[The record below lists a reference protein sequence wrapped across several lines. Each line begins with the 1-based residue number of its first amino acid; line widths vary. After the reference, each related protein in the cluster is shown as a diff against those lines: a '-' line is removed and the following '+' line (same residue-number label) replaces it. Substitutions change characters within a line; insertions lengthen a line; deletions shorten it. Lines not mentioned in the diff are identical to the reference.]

1 MCGIWQLF
9 YRDIQ
14 TEDKQLIEYYRKLFN
29 NVVARGPDM
38 SNFIIKQNQIVGF
51 HRLAINGLTDLG
63 MQPFSYKTESHN
75 YTLICNGEIY
85 NHKELEKTLINYQ
98 PKSSSDCEFLLQ
110 YFVETCLE
118 DTSLFFNS
126 INGEYAMVITKTDKI
141 NNETDIYLGTDPL
154 SVRPLFYHE
163 INSFGICGLL
173 VSSLLKGLTNGS
185 IDNFKFENHRLK
197 QGEIRHYKQIHGNVI
212 FIESKI
218 YHPIVMNKQYKYLE
232 ENEELYKLIVDT
244 FGKAIEK
251 RLMSDRPL
259 CCLLSGGLDSSLVA
273 AVAQRILK
281 KQGKNLTTFTIG
293 MKGGSDFKYA
303 KAVADHIG
311 SDHHEV
317 YFTPEQ
323 GLDAIESVVK
333 TCETFDIT
341 TIRASVGQNL
351 IAKYISENT
360 EFKVILNGDG
370 ADEVEMGYLY
380 FYMAPNAEEAQEDSE
395 RLVRNI
401 SSFDG
406 LRVDR
411 NISSYGLEARVPF
424 LDSEFV
430 DMYMSIDPNL
440 KIPTVKKGRMEK
452 YLIRKAF
459 SQVMENILPDSV
471 LWRKKEAF
479 SDGVSQK
486 EKSWYVMTQEY
497 GKHKVSNETL
507 SNLGSYFEH
516 VTPHTN
522 EAGYYR
528 ILFDHY
534 FGKQSEKCIPYF
546 WLPNWSTSS
555 DPSART
561 LQVYNDNDTDTDT
574 EEV

>member
-9 YRDIQ
+9 YKNISNQDP
-14 TEDKQLIEYYRKLFN
+14 KVIEYYRKLFD
-29 NVVARGPDM
+29 NVLNRGPDM
-38 SNFIIKQNQIVGF
+38 SNFIIKEHQIVGF
-51 HRLAINGLTDLG
+51 HRLAINGLTEYG
-63 MQPFSYKTESHN
+63 MQPFSYETETHS
-75 YTLICNGEIY
+75 YSLICNGEIY
-85 NHKELEKTLINYQ
+85 NHKELEKLLSNFN
-98 PKSSSDCEFLLQ
+98 PKSSSDCEFLLK
-110 YFVETCLE
+110 YFVEICLE
-118 DTSLFFNS
+118 DTSLFFNN
-126 INGEYAMVITKTDKI
+126 INGEFALVITKMDKT
-141 NNETDIYLGTDPL
+141 NGNTDIYLGTDPL
-154 SVRPLFYHE
+154 SVRPMFYQE
-163 INSFGICGLL
+163 INSVKKGLL
-173 VSSLLKGLTNGS
+173 ISSLLKGLTYGS
-185 IDNFKFENHRLK
+185 TDEYKYENYRLK
-197 QGEIRHYKQIHGNVI
+197 QGEVRHYKQCDGEVT
-212 FIESKI
+212 FIKSNI
-218 YHPIVMNKQYKYLE
+218 YHPIVMNGVYKYTE
-232 ENEELYKLIVDT
+232 ENNQLYQIIVNRMY
-244 FGKAIEK
+244 KAVEK

-273 AVAQRILK
+273 AIAQKILNK
-281 KQGKNLTTFTIG
+281 KGQKLTTFTIG
-293 MKGGSDFKYA
+293 MQGGSDFKYA

-311 SDHHEV
+311 SDHHEI

-323 GLDAIESVVK
+323 GLNAIELVVK

-360 EFKVILNGDG
+360 DFKVVLNGDG

-380 FYMAPNAEEAQEDSE
+380 FYMAPNEKEAQEDSE

-401 SSFDG
+401 SLFDG

-430 DMYMSIDPNL
+430 DMYMSIDPKL
-440 KIPTVKKGRMEK
+440 KIPVKERMEK

-459 SQVMENILPDSV
+459 ESTSNEFKSILPDCV

-497 GKHKVSNETL
+497 GKQMVSDEELTEL
-507 SNLGSYFEH
+507 KKQFTH

-522 EAGYYR
+522 ESAYYR
-528 ILFDHY
+528 MIFDY
-534 FGKQSEKCIPYF
+534 NFGKQSEKCIPYF
-546 WLPNWSTSS
+546 WLPNWSTSK

-561 LQVYNDNDTDTDT
+561 LQVYHENENKDN
-574 EEV
+574 EL